1 MTLQRSQI
9 GRNVAMGRIAC
20 QTMGLSS
27 SISLFC
33 FSGTGSE
40 YLLHGSSGGYTGGT
54 DTVRGN

>member
-1 MTLQRSQI
+1 
-9 GRNVAMGRIAC
+9 MGRIAC